1 VKARLALVGLALAS
15 LAIAWRTGLLALF
28 ADPESLRATLVGL
41 GPLGYGAYLAAFTF
55 LQPLGVPGIGFVL
68 GATFVWSKP
77 VAFALS
83 VAGSMTSST
92 IGFAFARF
100 VARDWVSARMPA
112 WLRPW
117 EARLAERGLV
127 TTAVLRLIFLMNPFV
142 NGLLGVSS
150 VSIATYLAGS
160 LVGYLPA
167 LAVVVWVGAEVFE
180 QVRAHPAAAA
190 IAVVALAIVAGLGR
204 ALWVARARRRLRA
217 AEPVEVEPTTP

>member
-1 VKARLALVGLALAS
+1 VKARLALVALALAL
-15 LAIAWRTGLLALF
+15 LAVAWRAGWLTLF
-28 ADPESLRATLVGL
+28 ADPESLRTTLVAL

-92 IGFAFARF
+92 IGFGFARF
-100 VARDWVSARMPA
+100 VAREWVSARMPA

-117 EARLAERGLV
+117 EARLAERGLA
-127 TTAVLRLIFLMNPFV
+127 TTAALRLVFLMNPFV

-150 VSIATYLAGS
+150 ISIATYLAGS
-160 LVGYLPA
+160 LLGYVPA

-190 IAVVALAIVAGLGR
+190 IAVAVLALVAGIGR

-217 AEPVEVEPTTP
+217 AEPTEVEPPAP